1 MTDDD
6 IVGIRMTTP
15 GDIKAFA
22 RAIEKKVRA
31 EMIKIG
37 QYYFNPSSITWII
50 EREVHFNNGKSIIL
64 TEPEIQDLFAHLF
77 NEPRPSIM
85 EAVEET
91 MKDLSLDG
99 EVKKAAKALAD
110 GIDKQALESLLTAKA
125 KPKKV
130 VKKK

>member
-15 GDIKAFA
+15 GDIKSFA

-37 QYYFNPSSITWII
+37 QYYFNPSNITWII

-64 TEPEIQDLFAHLF
+64 TEPELQDLFAVLF
-77 NEPRPSIM
+77 NERTALEKAI
-85 EAVEET
+85 EET
-91 MKDLSLDG
+91 KTDLD
-99 EVKKAAKALAD
+99 
-110 GIDKQALESLLTAKA
+110 I
-125 KPKKV
+125 KPKKA

>member
-22 RAIEKKVRA
+22 RAIEKKVRE

-37 QYYFNPSSITWII
+37 QYYFNISNITWII

-64 TEPEIQDLFAHLF
+64 TEPELQDLFAILF
-77 NEPRPSIM
+77 NER
-85 EAVEET
+85 T
-91 MKDLSLDG
+91 
-99 EVKKAAKALAD
+99 
-110 GIDKQALESLLTAKA
+110 ALEKMIDETKA
-125 KPKKV
+125 DLDIKPKKA

>member
-31 EMIKIG
+31 KMIKIG
-37 QYYFNPSSITWII
+37 QYYFNPSSITWVI

-77 NEPRPSIM
+77 NESRPSII

-91 MKDLSLDG
+91 MKDLN
-99 EVKKAAKALAD
+99 
-110 GIDKQALESLLTAKA
+110 I

>member
-37 QYYFNPSSITWII
+37 QYYFNPYSITWII
-50 EREVHFNNGKSIIL
+50 NREVHFNNGKSIIL
-64 TEPEIQDLFAHLF
+64 TEPELQDLFAILF
-77 NEPRPSIM
+77 DERSSLEI
-85 EAVEET
+85 AIEET
-91 MKDLSLDG
+91 KKDLN
-99 EVKKAAKALAD
+99 
-110 GIDKQALESLLTAKA
+110 I

>member
-31 EMIKIG
+31 DMIKIG

-77 NEPRPSIM
+77 NEPRE
-85 EAVEET
+85 EAVTVVEEPIVI
-91 MKDLSLDG
+91 K
-99 EVKKAAKALAD
+99 
-110 GIDKQALESLLTAKA
+110 
-125 KPKKV
+125 KKV

>member
-22 RAIEKKVRA
+22 RAIEKKVST

-37 QYYFNPSSITWII
+37 QYYFNPSSITWVI

-91 MKDLSLDG
+91 IKDLN
-99 EVKKAAKALAD
+99 
-110 GIDKQALESLLTAKA
+110 I